1 MKWEFTQAEFMFA
14 WDRLGLDRFP
24 APLSVRPEVG
34 SQLEW
39 EVLEQQLRLRFP
51 VLDDPDLLPVL
62 RTAADPDTS
71 LVMVGFRKKPLRAY
85 GAITTNIGVSV
96 VQRPG
101 TDPESGGNIGVE
113 VGSPELVARVFAA
126 VAGKQ
131 SAGAHQPLVE
141 SWDRVQN
148 SGGVTTLV
156 RDTPSAAERIRA
168 LLSAPRTAHG
178 HIEIRIDRRGERPF
192 PARFVSWFDIEND
205 GRYTYT
211 RRHGD
216 FHIDP
221 CTDLNRTISRMTN
234 A

>member
-14 WDRLGLDRFP
+14 WDQLGLDRFP
-24 APLSVRPEVG
+24 APLTVRPEVG

-39 EVLEQQLRLRFP
+39 ETLEHQLRLRFP
-51 VLDDPDLLPVL
+51 VREDPDLLPVL
-62 RTAADPDTS
+62 QTAADPDTS

-85 GAITTNIGVSV
+85 GAITANIGVSV

-101 TDPESGGNIGVE
+101 PEPETGGNIVVE
-113 VGSPELVARVFAA
+113 VGTPDLVARVFAA

-131 SAGAHQPLVE
+131 PAGATKPLVDTWE
-141 SWDRVQN
+141 RVQDPGPV
-148 SGGVTTLV
+148 SALV
-156 RDTPSAAERIRA
+156 HDSPAVAHRIRT

-178 HIEIRIDRRGERPF
+178 HIEIRVDRRSTRPF
-192 PARFVSWFDIEND
+192 PPRYVSWFDVEND

-221 CTDLNRTISRMTN
+221 CGELDRVVVRLTTG
-234 A
+234 

>member
-24 APLSVRPEVG
+24 VPLTVRPEVG

-39 EVLEQQLRLRFP
+39 EALEHQLHLRFP
-51 VLDDPDLLPVL
+51 VADDPDLLPAL

-85 GAITTNIGVSV
+85 GAITANVGVSI

-101 TDPESGGNIGVE
+101 PSPEVGGNIVIEAGT
-113 VGSPELVARVFAA
+113 PDLVARVFAA

-131 SAGAHQPLVE
+131 PAGRTKPLVE
-141 SWDRVQN
+141 RW
-148 SGGVTTLV
+148 
-156 RDTPSAAERIRA
+156 ERIQTSGPVAALTHEQPSVAARIRT
-168 LLSAPRTAHG
+168 LLSAPRIGHG
-178 HIEIRIDRRGERPF
+178 HIEIRVDRRSERPL
-192 PARFVSWFDIEND
+192 PRRYLSWFDVEGD

-221 CTDLNRTISRMTN
+221 CPELGRTVMRLV
-234 A
+234 AD